1 MGITNGNLN
10 GFDRNAAYGPLS
22 YDRTHLFSATYVL
35 QTPNWISKDYN
46 AVLRGVG
53 NGWVV
58 SGVVQAYSGPNLQ
71 QNSNNQNFGLTVPA
85 PTGGGNL
92 NTQWVLGTDAIR
104 LQPRIICD
112 PKSNLQDGQY
122 INGACF
128 APPIAGVNGKPGIN
142 GDTIA
147 PYMRGPAYYNADISL
162 FKEFA
167 FSESRKLQF
176 RAQAYNFLNHPLNSF
191 IGSQDQNLTLNF
203 NAAGQLTN
211 NRFGYT
217 DSKVGHRT
225 MMLGVKF
232 FF

>member
-1 MGITNGNLN
+1 M
-10 GFDRNAAYGPLS
+10 
-22 YDRTHLFSATYVL
+22 
-35 QTPNWISKDYN
+35 
-46 AVLRGVG
+46 RGVG

-85 PTGGGNL
+85 PSSGGNSEYA
-92 NTQWVLGTDAIR
+92 VGARDRCHSAAAR
-104 LQPRIICD
+104 VICD

-128 APPIAGVNGKPGIN
+128 APPIAGVNGKPGVN
-142 GDTIA
+142 RR
-147 PYMRGPAYYNADISL
+147 YSL
-162 FKEFA
+162 LLTCVVRLITTRTSRCSRSSA

-176 RAQAYNFLNHPLNSF
+176 RAQAYNFLNHPFNSF
-191 IGSQDQNLTLNF
+191 IGSQDPNLTLNF

-211 NRFGYT
+211 HRFGYT